1 MKGAISSPG
10 DAALRGSGV
19 LIIAVG
25 LWAYDNSLPAAVAGL
40 ILPTLFAVGVL
51 LVLRNLVAVSL
62 GAGLLALVRTDLG
75 GDWISGI
82 AYPLIATLALGFCA
96 AILLRRF
103 RRRMRD
109 THAARWRSRRG

>member
-1 MKGAISSPG
+1 MKGAIGSPG

-19 LIIAVG
+19 LIIAIG
-25 LWAYDNSLPAAVAGL
+25 LWAYDNSLPAVWAGL
-40 ILPTLFAVGVL
+40 ILPALFAVGIL

-62 GAGLLALVRTDLG
+62 GAGLLALARWDLG
-75 GDWISGI
+75 GDWLSGI
-82 AYPLIATLALGFCA
+82 AYPLIAALALGLST

-103 RRRMRD
+103 RQRMRD